1 MTAPLDSRPAHRVAV
16 AAIEGAPIFEMAI
29 PCEVFSSAR
38 NDLADPWYDAR
49 VCAPRDRVRTQ
60 GGFALSTRYDL
71 GTLPGADTVVVP
83 ACANVHDRQPP
94 DLVDAV
100 RAAYDNGARIVSLCS
115 GAFVLAAAGIL
126 DGRSATT
133 HWRYADL
140 LADRFPKVRVD
151 ASVLYTD
158 DGNILTSAGVTAG
171 LDLCLHLVRLD
182 HGSAVANALAKRLVM
197 PAHRPGGQAQYID
210 TAAPPADPET
220 LGQLLDW
227 ARRHLDEPLTV
238 AGLAAQANLSA
249 RTLIRRFHAV
259 TGTTPMSW
267 LLGVRINHSR
277 ELLETTTLPVSR
289 IAERC
294 GLGSPANFRHH
305 FARVV
310 GTSPSAYR
318 RAFVAA
324 GQDAL

>member
-1 MTAPLDSRPAHRVAV
+1 MTSRGTPIDPPPAHRVVV
-16 AAIEGAPIFEMAI
+16 AATHGAPIFEMAI
-29 PCEVFSSAR
+29 PCEVFSGIR
-38 NDLADPWYDAR
+38 NDLADPWYDLR
-49 VCAPRDRVRTQ
+49 VCANSDTIRTQ
-60 GGFALSTRYDL
+60 GDFAPSTRHGLD
-71 GTLPGADTVVVP
+71 TLVDADTVVVP

-94 DLVDAV
+94 ELVDAV
-100 RAAYDNGARIVSLCS
+100 RAAYDNGTRIVSLCS

-126 DGRSATT
+126 DGRPATT

-140 LADRFPKVRVD
+140 LAARFPKVRVD

-171 LDLCLHLVRLD
+171 LDLCLHVVRLD
-182 HGSAVANALAKRLVM
+182 HGAAVANALAKRLVM

-210 TAAPPADPET
+210 TPAPPADPEP
-220 LGQLLDW
+220 LALLLDW

-238 AGLAAQANLSA
+238 SSLATQANLSA

-267 LLGVRINHSR
+267 LLSVRVNHAR
-277 ELLETTTLPVSR
+277 ELLETTTLPVAQ

-318 RAFVAA
+318 RTFVAS
-324 GQDAL
+324 D